1 MNELQQRIIKQAVEL
16 FSKYGFTN
24 VKTDDLAQ
32 TLGIS
37 KKTLYEN
44 FESKEEILRTAIDYS
59 LNNIDNELE
68 NIRKR
73 LEQSDGIDLIEILID
88 LWDIEIKSLKIFTN
102 EIIRDIIRLFPDLW
116 NLVMNF
122 RDERFKYYFNKIYS
136 LGINQGI
143 IRKEISEYILY
154 LIFNYSTKHIL
165 IPDIIK
171 DLPLSTHEVM
181 EQIFMI
187 ILTGSLTTEYQIKY
201 FSKMTNKI
209 QVEQ

>member
-187 ILTGSLTTEYQIKY
+187 ILTGSLTTEHQIKY

>member
-1 MNELQQRIIKQAVEL
+1 MNELQQRIIKQAIEL

-44 FESKEEILRTAIDYS
+44 FESKEEILRTALDYS
-59 LNNIDNELE
+59 LKNIDGELE
-68 NIRKR
+68 KIRQR
-73 LEQSDGIDLIEILID
+73 LEQSDGLDLIEILID

-116 NLVMNF
+116 DLVMNF
-122 RDERFKYYFNKIYS
+122 RDERFKFYFNKIYS
-136 LGINQGI
+136 LGINQGV

-187 ILTGSLTTEYQIKY
+187 ILSGSLTTEYQIKY
-201 FSKMTNKI
+201 FSKKTNKI
-209 QVEQ
+209 QVKQ

>member
-1 MNELQQRIIKQAVEL
+1 MNELQHRIIKQAIEL
-16 FSKYGFTN
+16 FSKYGFTS

-37 KKTLYEN
+37 KKTLYEH
-44 FESKEEILRTAIDYS
+44 FESKEEILRTAIDDS
-59 LNNIDNELE
+59 LKNIDIELE
-68 NIRKR
+68 KIRQR
-73 LEQSDGIDLIEILID
+73 LEQSDGLDLIEILID

-116 NLVMNF
+116 DLVMNF
-122 RDERFKYYFNKIYS
+122 RDERFKFYFNKIYS

-187 ILTGSLTTEYQIKY
+187 ILMGSLTTEYQIKY
-201 FSKMTNKI
+201 FSKMTNKT